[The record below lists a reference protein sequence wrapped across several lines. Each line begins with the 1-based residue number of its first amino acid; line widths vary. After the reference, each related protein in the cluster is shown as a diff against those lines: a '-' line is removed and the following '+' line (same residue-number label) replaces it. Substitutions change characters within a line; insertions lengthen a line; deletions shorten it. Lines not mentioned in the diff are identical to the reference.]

1 MMNYNEGYIIC
12 PKKVK
17 LNILASLNKLD
28 EFYDYSFMT
37 LEELKRKLSFNVK
50 PEACLVLAKKYQI
63 KPEIANA
70 YINALLMLNGSYDS
84 KKGAFLK
91 KIYHF
96 LEEEGLIEKDPLF
109 CSLAKNHHF
118 SFVGYNDS
126 LELKYV
132 LSMLKDAKVSIDYP
146 FAPLNLLHLSCH
158 LFSEIEDEVA
168 FLFKQIMDLIKKG
181 TNINDIKI
189 CNLDSDYYFVIDK
202 YAKAYGIPLEL
213 PLNREIE
220 GTQIYHKFIDYI
232 NDKKRYSEIVE
243 ILKSDDNSILNKLI
257 ETINRYKLYD
267 HNPLDDLEYWPFLVK
282 QISFD
287 SPKYD
292 GSIEL
297 ISIDEL
303 EFNQDK
309 NIFLLNF
316 NINACRVLKDERYI
330 LDEEALRLEIDT
342 TSAINEW
349 TRNKLISD
357 LNNNPNIT
365 ITYSNMHSFKATNP
379 SPLISDLGIEK
390 IEHKRNEYTFGYN
403 SMLDDL
409 YMAKRLDDYIKYN
422 EKNEGLFEH
431 YYRGL
436 GYNSYDNSFKG
447 LNKKIYQESLKKPF
461 SLSYTDMHNYF
472 QCSFKYYCK
481 KILNIDTFTPTLD
494 AMLGSYAHAILEDF
508 ENEKEAFDFESSAAL
523 RLDDEKKAALEDRE
537 YQLTAKDLF
546 YFNKMKEHTK
556 IVIEQIKLHNRHSH
570 LNNALC
576 EKKMDITLDNGN
588 LIFKGFIDKL
598 WYSNDK
604 SYVAIIDYK
613 TGKDKESLD
622 NLIYGENLQLPV
634 YIYLLKN
641 DAEFKNANLVGFY
654 LQKINIVLPKCGDG
668 SLDEQIKKNLRLEG
682 YTHPDY
688 VEMIDD
694 THGEFLK
701 NYKENKDS
709 SVSKSSKIFNDKDVN
724 DLFEIVSKK
733 VDESYKGIMEASFD
747 ITAKRIDGEN
757 ISCSYCPFVDCCY
770 KTDKNI
776 VDLEGHKW
784 KEEAKNA
791 NE

>member
-1 MMNYNEGYIIC
+1 
-12 PKKVK
+12 
-17 LNILASLNKLD
+17 
-28 EFYDYSFMT
+28 
-37 LEELKRKLSFNVK
+37 
-50 PEACLVLAKKYQI
+50 
-63 KPEIANA
+63 
-70 YINALLMLNGSYDS
+70 
-84 KKGAFLK
+84 
-91 KIYHF
+91 
-96 LEEEGLIEKDPLF
+96 
-109 CSLAKNHHF
+109 
-118 SFVGYNDS
+118 
-126 LELKYV
+126 
-132 LSMLKDAKVSIDYP
+132 
-146 FAPLNLLHLSCH
+146 
-158 LFSEIEDEVA
+158 
-168 FLFKQIMDLIKKG
+168 
-181 TNINDIKI
+181 
-189 CNLDSDYYFVIDK
+189 
-202 YAKAYGIPLEL
+202 
-213 PLNREIE
+213 
-220 GTQIYHKFIDYI
+220 
-232 NDKKRYSEIVE
+232 
-243 ILKSDDNSILNKLI
+243 
-257 ETINRYKLYD
+257 
-267 HNPLDDLEYWPFLVK
+267 
-282 QISFD
+282 
-287 SPKYD
+287 
-292 GSIEL
+292 
-297 ISIDEL
+297 
-303 EFNQDK
+303 
-309 NIFLLNF
+309 
-316 NINACRVLKDERYI
+316 
-330 LDEEALRLEIDT
+330 
-342 TSAINEW
+342 
-349 TRNKLISD
+349 
-357 LNNNPNIT
+357 
-365 ITYSNMHSFKATNP
+365 
-379 SPLISDLGIEK
+379 
-390 IEHKRNEYTFGYN
+390 
-403 SMLDDL
+403 
-409 YMAKRLDDYIKYN
+409 
-422 EKNEGLFEH
+422 
-431 YYRGL
+431 
-436 GYNSYDNSFKG
+436 
-447 LNKKIYQESLKKPF
+447 
-461 SLSYTDMHNYF
+461 
-472 QCSFKYYCK
+472 
-481 KILNIDTFTPTLD
+481 
-494 AMLGSYAHAILEDF
+494 MLGSYAHAILEDF

-523 RLDDEKKAALEDRE
+523 RLDDEKKAALDDRE

-556 IVIEQIKLHNRHSH
+556 IVIEQIKLHNRHSR

-598 WYSNDK
+598 WYSDDK

-757 ISCSYCPFVDCCY
+757 ISCSYCPFIDCCY

-776 VDLEGHKW
+776 VDLEGSKW